1 MKSKVE
7 SLEYLQI
14 RLLEQCFK
22 YSKHHLGSSF
32 STLPILIEIYSKLRS
47 EDRVVL
53 SNGHAASA
61 LYIVL
66 EQYKGQDSDYFFQYM
81 GDHPK
86 RDVGRGVFCSTGSLG
101 MGITIAVGM
110 ALVNKDSKVYCVISD
125 GECAEGSVWESLR
138 FAKRAK
144 LENLII
150 FVNMNGWSAYDAIDC
165 QMLESELRAVYPSI
179 EIRYNDGFP
188 FEQEGLRAHYLKMD
202 KTQYSYLKERICA
215 QNL

>member
-1 MKSKVE
+1 MKSDVE
-7 SLEYLQI
+7 SLKNLQT

-32 STLPILIEIYSKLRS
+32 STLPILIEIYNRLKS

-61 LYIVL
+61 LYVVL
-66 EQYKGQDSDYFFQYM
+66 EQYTGQDSDYLFQYM

-86 RDVGRGVFCSTGSLG
+86 RDCSRGVFCSTGSLG

-110 ALVNKDSKVYCVISD
+110 ALVNPDSKIYCVISD

-150 FVNMNGWSAYDAIDC
+150 FVNINGWSAYDAIDP
-165 QMLESELRAVYPSI
+165 QMLEDELRAIYPSI
-179 EIRYNDGFP
+179 EIRKSDGFP
-188 FEQEGLRAHYLKMD
+188 FEQEGLRAHYMKMEEA
-202 KTQYSYLKERICA
+202 QYLDLREKICA
-215 QNL
+215 RNL